1 MKEMALF
8 LGYGGQMEMNKKI
21 FISLC
26 ALILLLAG
34 MKLVITSLY
43 KGSLVAD
50 GSFFYMQSPSELGI
64 VNINTLSNP
73 QILDFSKVFAKH
85 KLKSKILPKT
95 ICNEFEFGDKELAML
110 CRGQGD
116 TLVIVYANECSAK
129 LFKISKK
136 NNSEIS
142 AFKISPCGIWLGIG
156 NELIT
161 IDKESNSIR
170 HVVNDYSPDSNN
182 YNLLIC
188 EGKIFYINT
197 KGDMV
202 CREKNGKDV
211 SAQFQ
216 LNTKPKRYRLNG
228 WAAIGEIAFLEDL
241 KQKETYALDIKNK
254 QRKKVFSHRILNRGT
269 SKNTSYI
276 EVLPNQIGHPT
287 FFDFG
292 SFGDELFRNVSVHE
306 YGFYLYQAL
315 NNTVK
320 EIPDGMHYLGLS
332 SYSLSQEELLSIQ
345 KNLDSL

>member
-95 ICNEFEFGDKELAML
+95 ICNEFELGDKELAML

-136 NNSEIS
+136 
-142 AFKISPCGIWLGIG
+142 
-156 NELIT
+156 T
-161 IDKESNSIR
+161 IVRLALLRFHLAES
-170 HVVNDYSPDSNN
+170 
-182 YNLLIC
+182 
-188 EGKIFYINT
+188 
-197 KGDMV
+197 
-202 CREKNGKDV
+202 
-211 SAQFQ
+211 
-216 LNTKPKRYRLNG
+216 G
-228 WAAIGEIAFLEDL
+228 WGLEMSSL
-241 KQKETYALDIKNK
+241 PLIKN
-254 QRKKVFSHRILNRGT
+254 L
-269 SKNTSYI
+269 
-276 EVLPNQIGHPT
+276 
-287 FFDFG
+287 
-292 SFGDELFRNVSVHE
+292 
-306 YGFYLYQAL
+306 
-315 NNTVK
+315 
-320 EIPDGMHYLGLS
+320 IPSDM
-332 SYSLSQEELLSIQ
+332 
-345 KNLDSL
+345 